1 MAPNQNG
8 NGDVIELWGQQ
19 FNIVK
24 SGLSEAQ
31 VVSFVNDLTKR
42 RDDSVQR
49 QEHLA
54 SLTALAERTASE
66 AEKLAAEIKAKAK
79 KQGQEQGAK
88 VIADAQA
95 SAKSTL
101 SRALAEAR
109 ATAEKKAKEIE
120 SQTLERAHTLAD
132 EVKRSAEAEAKRT
145 IDEAQ
150 AKGRHLIELKEAAAA
165 SSASALTEGILAKAR
180 KEASAI
186 LEVERKKARQQ
197 IDRDVVKM
205 RGQLLSE
212 LDRLKSQVGGL
223 EAHTDTDETADSK
236 PDSVQSSRQAGRRDD
251 LLELTST
258 TAGAESGE
266 LEWEVEILPPVDIMK
281 IMNVVGEIDN
291 LVGVARTEIVPRGD
305 RTSILVYTKG
315 PVRLV
320 ETLKTMSEVANVQH
334 NPTTRD
340 KESKPR
346 KLTAVL
352 SSNSH

>member
-8 NGDVIELWGQQ
+8 NSDVIELWGQQ
-19 FNIVK
+19 FTIVK

-95 SAKSTL
+95 SAKSTI

-165 SSASALTEGILAKAR
+165 SSASTIAEGILAKAR
-180 KEASAI
+180 KEATAM
-186 LEVERKKARQQ
+186 LDAERKKARQQ

-205 RGQLLSE
+205 RGQLLGE

-223 EAHTDTDETADSK
+223 EAHAYTEETDDPKAAHS
-236 PDSVQSSRQAGRRDD
+236 QSTHQPGKRDD
-251 LLELTST
+251 LLELTAPT
-258 TAGAESGE
+258 GAESGE

-291 LVGVARTEIVPRGD
+291 LVSVARTEIVPHGD
-305 RTSILVYTKG
+305 RTSILVYTTG

-320 ETLKTMSEVANVQH
+320 ETLKTLSEVANVQH
-334 NPTTRD
+334 NPASRD
-340 KESKPR
+340 KESKPH

-352 SSNSH
+352 SPNSH